1 MIWTPIHISGLD
13 DRYLAAITSAFFKDM
28 TYSQIAI
35 RDSVPLGTLK
45 SWIRRGMATARA
57 NMELE
62 NQSTIIDVSA
72 SGPDFVS

>member
-1 MIWTPIHISGLD
+1 MIWTPIHIAGLD
-13 DRYLAAITSAFFKDM
+13 DRYLAAITSAFFEDM

-45 SWIRRGMATARA
+45 SWIRRGMATVRA

-62 NQSTIIDVSA
+62 NQSTINRR
-72 SGPDFVS
+72 